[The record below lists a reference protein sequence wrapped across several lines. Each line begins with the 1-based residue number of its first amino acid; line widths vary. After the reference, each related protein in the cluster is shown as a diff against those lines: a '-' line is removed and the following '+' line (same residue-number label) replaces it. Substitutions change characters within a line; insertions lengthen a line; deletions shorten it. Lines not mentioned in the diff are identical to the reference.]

1 MALQS
6 QAYIQQALGKAGTIS
21 RLNPIVKLPMVAEG
35 DSVKAG
41 GFCFAG
47 TDPEVQVIGLDGNA
61 TKVAGF
67 VVFERYQAPLN
78 GVDGMD
84 INEGEEVAVVEKG
97 YCYAISTTTATKGQ
111 SVIVNPTTGVIKT
124 ATLTYTKA
132 LDPQTATVSGSSA
145 DLSGITVVE
154 SSDIEDGF
162 IDTGWVVVTGAS
174 ADQVCEIARI

>member
-84 INEGEEVAVVEKG
+84 INEGEEVAVVEKDI
-97 YCYAISTTTATKGQ
+97 AMQFQQQQQQK
-111 SVIVNPTTGVIKT
+111 VR
-124 ATLTYTKA
+124 A
-132 LDPQTATVSGSSA
+132 LLLIRQLV
-145 DLSGITVVE
+145 
-154 SSDIEDGF
+154 
-162 IDTGWVVVTGAS
+162 
-174 ADQVCEIARI
+174 